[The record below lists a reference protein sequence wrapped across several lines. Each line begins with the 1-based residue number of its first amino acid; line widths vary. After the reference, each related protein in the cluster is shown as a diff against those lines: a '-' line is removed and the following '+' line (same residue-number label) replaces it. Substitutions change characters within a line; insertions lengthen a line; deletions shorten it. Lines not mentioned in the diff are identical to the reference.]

1 MKAAAIDLGT
11 NAFRCLIRNIDS
23 NYDTDIKIRYFVGL
37 GKFLDKNNKLNLP
50 AKYYSALDNIFNV
63 ISQNCVKKIH
73 IVGTSV
79 FRDSL
84 NKNEI
89 LLDFKNRYKQEL
101 NIIDPETEAQLT
113 SLGVNTLFTNPD
125 SDKIIVDIGGGSTE
139 IIFMSQQQIV
149 YFYSLDLGVIKLY
162 KEFKEINS
170 FSKEKTKQIKD
181 FVKKAIQVSNI
192 SLNNIKNYQIVF
204 NSGTSTTL
212 AAISKNLKNYDSSI
226 INKVSLSIT
235 ETYEILNILA
245 SKTAKQRLLINGIEK
260 GREEVIVY
268 GIIIL
273 TTLMEYFNKSQFLV
287 SDRGVLEGIFKK
299 YIEI

>member
-1 MKAAAIDLGT
+1 M
-11 NAFRCLIRNIDS
+11 
-23 NYDTDIKIRYFVGL
+23 
-37 GKFLDKNNKLNLP
+37 
-50 AKYYSALDNIFNV
+50 
-63 ISQNCVKKIH
+63 
-73 IVGTSV
+73 
-79 FRDSL
+79 
-84 NKNEI
+84 
-89 LLDFKNRYKQEL
+89 
-101 NIIDPETEAQLT
+101 NIIDPETESQLT

-170 FSKEKTKQIKD
+170 FSTEKTKQIKD

-192 SLNNIKNYQIVF
+192 SLNNIENYQIVF